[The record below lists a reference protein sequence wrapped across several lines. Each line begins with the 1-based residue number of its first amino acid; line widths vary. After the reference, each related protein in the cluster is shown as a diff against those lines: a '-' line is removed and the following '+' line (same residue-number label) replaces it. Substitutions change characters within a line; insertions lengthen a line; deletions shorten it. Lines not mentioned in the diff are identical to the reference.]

1 MAREN
6 FTHKN
11 KKEDNGPNVCSLK
24 FAQWG
29 SCCLITKL
37 ADAILVVCIRNNSDD
52 HKKVRQR
59 LILSIASGGEGSWPD
74 DDDGNDYH

>member
-1 MAREN
+1 MARQN

-29 SCCLITKL
+29 SCCLITKI
-37 ADAILVVCIRNNSDD
+37 ADAIFVCICNDSDD
-52 HKKVRQR
+52 HKKVRLR
-59 LILSIASGGEGSWPD
+59 LILNIASGGEGSWPD